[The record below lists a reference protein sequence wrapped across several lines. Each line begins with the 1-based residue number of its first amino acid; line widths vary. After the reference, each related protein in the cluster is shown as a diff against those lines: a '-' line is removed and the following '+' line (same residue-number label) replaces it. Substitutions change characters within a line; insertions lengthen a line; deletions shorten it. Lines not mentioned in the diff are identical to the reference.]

1 MLQTREYAGASEN
14 EEPNAPNAEQ
24 RTLELEDQLAEK
36 RAEVG
41 AWCRTAFGEAFSSW
55 IHICAVRLFVESV
68 LRYGLPP
75 KFLGALIEPE
85 QRHEMRLRK
94 GLAECVGLHGAHFY
108 KTDDAPGAVSDADMY
123 PYVSFTLDVEG

>member
-1 MLQTREYAGASEN
+1 MQTREYAAASEN
-14 EEPNAPNAEQ
+14 DEPNALNAEE
-24 RTLELEDQLAEK
+24 RTAQLHDQLDEK
-36 RAEVG
+36 RAELG

-85 QRHEMRLRK
+85 TRHETRLRK
-94 GLAECVGLHGAHFY
+94 GLSECVGTFGAQFY
-108 KTDDAPGAVSDADMY
+108 KGDDGGGAATDADLY
-123 PYVSFTLDVEG
+123 PYVSFTLDLEG

>member
-1 MLQTREYAGASEN
+1 MQTREYAAPNEN
-14 EEPNAPNAEQ
+14 VEPNAVNAEE
-24 RTLELEDQLAEK
+24 RTLELRDQLDEK
-36 RAEVG
+36 RAELG
-41 AWCRTAFGEAFSSW
+41 TWCRTAFGEAFSSW

-85 QRHEMRLRK
+85 VRHEHRLRK

-108 KTDDAPGAVSDADMY
+108 KSDDTTGASTDADLY
-123 PYVSFTLDVEG
+123 PYVSFSLDVEG